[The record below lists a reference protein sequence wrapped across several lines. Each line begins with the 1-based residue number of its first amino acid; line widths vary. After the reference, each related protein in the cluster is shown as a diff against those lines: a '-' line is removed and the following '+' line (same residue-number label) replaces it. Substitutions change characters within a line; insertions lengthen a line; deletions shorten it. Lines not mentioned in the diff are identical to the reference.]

1 MIVYLLL
8 AIVCL
13 IIVYEFCANYEKFQS
28 PSQIGLIGNSRDGVI
43 SLFWHRPHAN
53 YENIYQYL
61 LYIKEVDK
69 DVRLLHQK
77 ATDAVFYKKSL
88 LNMNPDIEYHIQVV
102 AVSSDGISQ
111 KSNTVILKAKNKD
124 APATPIPIPPLV
136 RRITCNPDETYQ
148 ISQSCHNPQYPNID
162 IDMTDHDALFAEMN
176 RSNSHTFNL

>member
-61 LYIKEVDK
+61 LRKLIKMSDYYIKK
-69 DVRLLHQK
+69 QRMP
-77 ATDAVFYKKSL
+77 FF
-88 LNMNPDIEYHIQVV
+88 I
-102 AVSSDGISQ
+102 
-111 KSNTVILKAKNKD
+111 
-124 APATPIPIPPLV
+124 
-136 RRITCNPDETYQ
+136 RRAY
-148 ISQSCHNPQYPNID
+148 
-162 IDMTDHDALFAEMN
+162 
-176 RSNSHTFNL
+176 